1 MRKKC
6 KTCFL
11 NNYNINIRIYFI
23 RTHIFFTRYEKNTD
37 FTQDTIR
44 NIFDS

>member
-11 NNYNINIRIYFI
+11 NIYKHIRIYFI